1 MLSRSDILAAFPD
14 AQVGKII
21 LMCGNECAHP
31 IGIRFAEITQ
41 APTDGFVDEEF
52 LLVEVIP
59 DDFRQ

>member
-1 MLSRSDILAAFPD
+1 MR
-14 AQVGKII
+14 
-21 LMCGNECAHP
+21 GNECAHP